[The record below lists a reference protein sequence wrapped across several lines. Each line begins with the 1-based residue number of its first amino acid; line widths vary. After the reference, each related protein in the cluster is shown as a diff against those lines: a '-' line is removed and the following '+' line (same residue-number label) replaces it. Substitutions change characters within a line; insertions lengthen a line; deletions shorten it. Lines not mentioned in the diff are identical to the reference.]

1 LWQTALAPST
11 AAKKFVEGYYI
22 GLMTGSS
29 VDAIDAALVKFDAN
43 QSRLIHSCS
52 TPYPSALRTEVIDL
66 VHGRAASVAVVCALD
81 AQIGKQLAL
90 AAMALIDSAGIARDK
105 IRAIGSHGQTVCH
118 QPEHR
123 PAGTMQLG
131 DAAQIVELTGITTVA
146 DFRHRDM
153 AAGGQGAPFACAF
166 HAAYLR
172 SSQQDRCVLNLG
184 GIANITV
191 LPADQSAPV
200 IGFDSG
206 PASALLDLWIER
218 HLGEPFDHAG
228 RWAAGG
234 NIERELLNHWLE
246 DSYFAKP
253 PPKSTGR
260 DYFNEHW
267 LSHSPTEN
275 CSAQDVQT
283 TLTELTA
290 ISATAAVRAT
300 TPQTKTLLVC
310 GGGVYNEYLMDRLRA
325 HLPATDVRS
334 TESEGLD
341 PQWMESMMI
350 AWLAARAIHG
360 LPGNI
365 PSVTGAKAA
374 RICGA
379 IYPA

>member
-1 LWQTALAPST
+1 MD
-11 AAKKFVEGYYI
+11 GYYI

-29 VDAIDAALVKFDAN
+29 VDAIDAALVKFDAD
-43 QSRLIHSCS
+43 QPRLIHSRC
-52 TPYPSALRTEVIDL
+52 TPYPSALRAEVINL
-66 VHGRAASVAVVCALD
+66 VHGRAATVAVVCALD
-81 AQIGKQLAL
+81 AQIGNQLAL
-90 AAMALIDSAGIARDK
+90 AAKALIDSAGIARDN

-118 QPEHR
+118 QPER
-123 PAGTMQLG
+123 SPAGTMQLG

-153 AAGGQGAPFACAF
+153 AAGGQGAPFAAAF
-166 HAAYLR
+166 HVACLR

-200 IGFDSG
+200 IGFDTG
-206 PASALLDLWIER
+206 PANALLDLWIAK
-218 HLGEPFDHAG
+218 HMGESFDHAG

-234 NIERELLNHWLE
+234 NIERNLLNRWLE
-246 DSYFAKP
+246 DAYFARP

-267 LSHSPTEN
+267 LSRSPTGDYR
-275 CSAQDVQT
+275 AQDVQT

-290 ISATAAVRAT
+290 ISATTAVRTAA
-300 TPQTKTLLVC
+300 PQTKALLVC
-310 GGGVYNEYLMDRLRA
+310 GGGVNNDYLMGRLRA
-325 HLPATDVRS
+325 HLPITDVHS
-334 TESEGLD
+334 TESAGLD
-341 PQWMESMMI
+341 PQCMESIMV

-360 LPGNI
+360 LPANL